1 MPGAQVP
8 ALLSNQG
15 WSTFKEVT
23 LPLAQTVVLLALGR
37 IDMVAETGLK
47 LWDWSAL
54 IPVVEAAGGAS
65 IDLVVWRAGR
75 GEIPLTLTPNRRD
88 FPTPEGGFETRW
100 LIGLS
105 SGMIFDHQRR
115 SAGPLEAGGIAARQV
130 WAVLAGTY
138 SGLAHMIRG
147 EISTCNLSGPVGLAS
162 TMGDAARSGLESFV
176 SMLAVVSLGVGLL
189 NLLPVPVLDGGHLVF
204 YAYEA
209 ISGRKPNPRVLNAA
223 VMLGL
228 FLVLALTI
236 FALGNDLTCA

>member
-1 MPGAQVP
+1 
-8 ALLSNQG
+8 
-15 WSTFKEVT
+15 
-23 LPLAQTVVLLALGR
+23 
-37 IDMVAETGLK
+37 
-47 LWDWSAL
+47 
-54 IPVVEAAGGAS
+54 
-65 IDLVVWRAGR
+65 
-75 GEIPLTLTPNRRD
+75 
-88 FPTPEGGFETRW
+88 
-100 LIGLS
+100 
-105 SGMIFDHQRR
+105 
-115 SAGPLEAGGIAARQV
+115 
-130 WAVLAGTY
+130 
-138 SGLAHMIRG
+138 MIRG

-162 TMGDAARSGLESFV
+162 TMGDAARGGLESFV